1 MSINNKACYCHLN
14 MQTHPSLFLE
24 RVGDAHSIGVALTAG
39 DVTFTCGA
47 PHRHSSIAAW
57 VHTNMIGP
65 VWQPHLIPQQG
76 GSRTASPEGT
86 SAPACIRP
94 KLRHPQTHSRQQQ
107 SWRTSSAKL
116 WVTTGLLVLRDSKP
130 VSLV

>member
-24 RVGDAHSIGVALTAG
+24 PVGDAHSIGVALTAG

-47 PHRHSSIAAW
+47 PHRHSSTAAW

-76 GSRTASPEGT
+76 GNGSRTASPEGT

-107 SWRTSSAKL
+107 SW
-116 WVTTGLLVLRDSKP
+116 TGLLVLQDSKP